1 MNASKD
7 NDFISSIEI
16 IEQTGISRA
25 TLNNYIRMG
34 IIDRPLV
41 KRPENSQK
49 KTKRIG
55 FFSRDVLDSI
65 SRVKQL
71 KREGRTMEEISNAF
85 KKAVGR
91 EISEEQY
98 EVGSGKDTSQKK
110 SEAKIVSIDGKR
122 NEFNFQEPDIRQSE
136 LRLSINDINCPA
148 YLVDHDFQIFWI
160 NQQAEEKIFKKQVH
174 SIRDAES
181 RNIFGLFREMGLLDG
196 EEEEFSNDLIT
207 FHLRYIKEKYGN
219 ELPDEYFQGF
229 PELTIAK
236 YKRIY
241 ERIQLDLKETSLKS
255 FLKLANPEGL
265 FSSYQVYSVTFREG
279 ILFLYAPVEGM
290 LQGVVELL
298 SSRGRLINEILRNR
312 MPTLAS
318 FCVLVADLQNSVR
331 ICAELPSREYFEL
344 INQIWKSMERIFKKY
359 YGTYGKHTGDGMVY
373 YFLQDKRTNYIMNA
387 ITCAVEL
394 RDAMKK
400 LSVEWKVR
408 KGWFHD
414 LYLNIGINEGHE
426 YFGTIPAAPN
436 IEFSALGDSVNY
448 ACRLSDFAQD
458 GAIWTTK
465 NLINLLTD
473 EEYEKLRYGVRKG
486 VPGSEFILEKTFARV
501 MDIIALGEVEY
512 RKYADIATLPVTEVL
527 EIINDK
533 DSFYQC

>member
-65 SRVKQL
+65 NIVKQL

-85 KKAVGR
+85 KKAVGS

-196 EEEEFSNDLIT
+196 KEEEFSNDLIT

-241 ERIQLDLKETSLKS
+241 DRIQLDLKETSLKS

>member
-1 MNASKD
+1 MNASKG

-25 TLNNYIRMG
+25 TLNNYIKMG
-34 IIDRPLV
+34 IIDKPLI
-41 KRPENSQK
+41 KRPENTQK

-55 FFSRDVLDSI
+55 FFSRDVLDRI

-71 KREGRTMEEISNAF
+71 KKEGRTMEEISNAF
-85 KKAVGR
+85 KMTEGS
-91 EISEEQY
+91 EIFEEQY
-98 EVGSGKDTSQKK
+98 EVGASQQESQKK
-110 SEAKIVSIDGKR
+110 SEAKIVSIGEKR
-122 NEFNFQEPDIRQSE
+122 SEFNLQESDKRQNE

-148 YLVDHDFQIFWI
+148 YLVDNNFQIFWI
-160 NQQAEEKIFKKQVH
+160 NQQAEEKIFKKEVH
-174 SIRDAES
+174 SISDAGS
-181 RNIFGLFREMGLLDG
+181 RNIFGLFREMGLLDED
-196 EEEEFSNDLIT
+196 EEESSQDLIA
-207 FHLRYIKEKYGN
+207 FHLRYIKEKHGS
-219 ELPDEYFQGF
+219 ELPDEYFMGF
-229 PELTIAK
+229 PEPTIAK
-236 YKRIY
+236 YKKMY
-241 ERIQLDLKETSLKS
+241 ESIQLDLKETSLKS
-255 FLKLANPEGL
+255 LVKFANSEGL
-265 FSSYQVYSVTFREG
+265 FSSYQIYCVTFREG

-298 SSRGRLINEILRNR
+298 SSRSRLINEILKNR
-312 MPTLAS
+312 MPTLVS

-344 INQIWKSMERIFKKY
+344 INQIWKNMERIFKKY

-373 YFLQDKRTNYIMNA
+373 YFLQDKRSNYIMNA

-436 IEFSALGDSVNY
+436 VEFSALGDSVNY

-458 GAIWTTK
+458 GAVWTTK

-473 EEYEKLRYGVRKG
+473 KEYEKLRYGVRKG
-486 VPGSEFILEKTFARV
+486 VPGSEFILEKTFARI
-501 MDIIALGEVEY
+501 MDIVSLGEAEY

-533 DSFYQC
+533 DPCYQF

>member
-1 MNASKD
+1 
-7 NDFISSIEI
+7 
-16 IEQTGISRA
+16 
-25 TLNNYIRMG
+25 
-34 IIDRPLV
+34 
-41 KRPENSQK
+41 
-49 KTKRIG
+49 
-55 FFSRDVLDSI
+55 
-65 SRVKQL
+65 
-71 KREGRTMEEISNAF
+71 
-85 KKAVGR
+85 
-91 EISEEQY
+91 
-98 EVGSGKDTSQKK
+98 
-110 SEAKIVSIDGKR
+110 
-122 NEFNFQEPDIRQSE
+122 
-136 LRLSINDINCPA
+136 
-148 YLVDHDFQIFWI
+148 
-160 NQQAEEKIFKKQVH
+160 
-174 SIRDAES
+174 
-181 RNIFGLFREMGLLDG
+181 
-196 EEEEFSNDLIT
+196 
-207 FHLRYIKEKYGN
+207 
-219 ELPDEYFQGF
+219 
-229 PELTIAK
+229 
-236 YKRIY
+236 
-241 ERIQLDLKETSLKS
+241 
-255 FLKLANPEGL
+255 
-265 FSSYQVYSVTFREG
+265 
-279 ILFLYAPVEGM
+279 M

-298 SSRGRLINEILRNR
+298 SSRGRLINEIIRNR

-436 IEFSALGDSVNY
+436 IELSALGDSVNY

-473 EEYEKLRYGVRKG
+473 DEYEKLRYGVRKG

-527 EIINDK
+527 EILNDK
-533 DSFYQC
+533 DSFYQY